1 MIFRINSNI
10 IQKPYLVTKDKK
22 NLSLFKDWFMLRP
35 VYEIASAGLILRL
48 LRNDGF
54 TSSLRARL
62 TGRAG
67 RHDEAPDGYRDSNPV
82 EKIASA
88 SFILRVLRN
97 DEFQSPSPVER
108 GWGEAAY
115 FL

>member
-1 MIFRINSNI
+1 M
-10 IQKPYLVTKDKK
+10 
-22 NLSLFKDWFMLRP
+22 
-35 VYEIASAGLILRL
+35 
-48 LRNDGF
+48 LRND
-54 TSSLRARL
+54 
-62 TGRAG
+62 
-67 RHDEAPDGYRDSNPV
+67 DEAPDGYRDSNPV

-97 DEFQSPSPVER
+97 DGLHSPSPPVLSEVEMLER

>member
-35 VYEIASAGLILRL
+35 VYEIASAGHFFRL

-67 RHDEAPDGYRDSNPV
+67 RHDEAISNTV

-88 SFILRVLRN
+88 FKIVVKYFAIKGNISRYTSFVGTRN
-97 DEFQSPSPVER
+97 DFD
-108 GWGEAAY
+108 
-115 FL
+115 